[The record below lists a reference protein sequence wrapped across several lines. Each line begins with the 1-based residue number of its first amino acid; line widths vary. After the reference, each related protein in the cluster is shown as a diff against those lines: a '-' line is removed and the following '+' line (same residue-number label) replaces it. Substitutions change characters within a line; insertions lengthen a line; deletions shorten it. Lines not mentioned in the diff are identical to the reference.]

1 LTASCETCLR
11 RAHLIALL
19 APRIAGLL
27 DRRATRVPGL
37 LGLPDARLIA
47 AAAPG
52 RGDEAEEL
60 LERFDVEA
68 ARAAVEDA
76 GAVAA
81 CRHSD
86 RYPRQLLALDD
97 PPAVLFGIGRADALA
112 ALCDEPAVAIVGTRR
127 PSPYGRAVGRS
138 LGRGL
143 GASGVTVVSGLALGI
158 DGLAHRGCL
167 DGGGRPV
174 AVLAGGPDQPYPRR
188 HRELYARVA
197 EAGIVLSEMPP
208 GAPAYKWSF
217 PARNRIM
224 AGLARMTLVVEATQ
238 PSGSLIT
245 SDYAKDLGRAVAAVP
260 GHITSSKAE
269 GTNEL
274 IRDGAV
280 PVTRTEDVLDELYG
294 VGARPAADPGLPR
307 PERPAAP
314 TDGTLRAVLDAVG
327 DGVGIGAIAEAA
339 RVSASEAR
347 AALGRLEADGHV
359 VRRALGG
366 WERVA
371 G

>member
-1 LTASCETCLR
+1 MTTSCDTCLR
-11 RAHLIALL
+11 RAYLVALL
-19 APRIAGLL
+19 APRIPGLL
-27 DRRATRVPGL
+27 DRRTTRVPGL
-37 LGLPDARLIA
+37 LGLDDARLIA

-52 RGDEAEEL
+52 RAGEAEDF
-60 LERFDVEA
+60 LERFDPSA
-68 ARAAVEDA
+68 AHDAIEQADAIAV
-76 GAVAA
+76 

-86 RYPRQLLALDD
+86 RYPPQLLALAD
-97 PPAVLFGIGRADALA
+97 PPAALFGVGRPDALD
-112 ALCDEPAVAIVGTRR
+112 ALCEEPAVAIVGTRR

-143 GASGVTVVSGLALGI
+143 GASGVTVVSGLALGV

-167 DGGGRPV
+167 EGGGRPV
-174 AVLAGGPDQPYPRR
+174 AVLAAGPDQPYPRR
-188 HRELYARVA
+188 HRDLYARVVD
-197 EAGIVLSEMPP
+197 AGIVLSEMPP

-294 VGARPAADPGLPR
+294 VGARSATDSGLPR
-307 PERPAAP
+307 AARPPAP
-314 TDGTLRAVLDAVG
+314 ADDTLRAVLEAVG
-327 DGVGIGAIAEAA
+327 DGGGIGAIAQAA
-339 RVSASEAR
+339 RLSASEAR

>member
-1 LTASCETCLR
+1 VTTSCDSCLR
-11 RAHLIALL
+11 RAYLVALL

-27 DRRATRVPGL
+27 DRRSTRVPGL
-37 LGLPDARLIA
+37 LGLPDERLIA

-52 RGDEAEEL
+52 RADEAEEF
-60 LERFDVEA
+60 LEGFDPAA
-68 ARAAVEDA
+68 ARTAIDDA
-76 GAVAA
+76 GSVAV

-86 RYPRQLLALDD
+86 GYPAQLLALDD
-97 PPAVLFGIGRADALA
+97 PPAVLFGIGRRDALE

-127 PSPYGRAVGRS
+127 PSPYGRSVGRS

-143 GASGVTVVSGLALGI
+143 GASGVTVVSGLALGV

-167 DGGGRPV
+167 EGGGRPV
-174 AVLAGGPDQPYPRR
+174 AVLAGGPDQPYPGR
-188 HRELYARVA
+188 HRDLYARVA
-197 EAGIVLSEMPP
+197 DAGIVLSEMPP
-208 GAPAYKWSF
+208 RAPAYKWSF

-245 SDYAKDLGRAVAAVP
+245 SDYARDLGRAVAAVP

-294 VGARPAADPGLPR
+294 VGARAAPDSGLPR
-307 PERPAAP
+307 PDRPPAP
-314 TDGTLRAVLDAVG
+314 EDGRLRAVLEAVG
-327 DGVGIGAIAEAA
+327 DGSGIGAIADAA
-339 RVSASEAR
+339 RMSASEAR
-347 AALGRLEADGHV
+347 AALGRLEADGLV

-366 WERVA
+366 WERVS

>member
-1 LTASCETCLR
+1 MTPSCDSCLR
-11 RAHLIALL
+11 RAHLVALL

-37 LGLPDARLIA
+37 LGLPDGKLVA

-52 RGDEAEEL
+52 KVGEAEAFL
-60 LERFDVEA
+60 DRFDPEA
-68 ARAAVEDA
+68 ARSATEDS
-76 GAVAA
+76 GAVAV
-81 CRHSD
+81 CRHAD
-86 RYPRQLLALDD
+86 RYPPQLLALDD
-97 PPAVLFGIGRADALA
+97 PPAVLFGIGRADTLA
-112 ALCDEPAVAIVGTRR
+112 ALCEEPAVAIVGTRR

-167 DGGGRPV
+167 EGGGRPV
-174 AVLAGGPDQPYPRR
+174 AVLAAGPDQPYPRR
-188 HRELYARVA
+188 HRDLYGRVV

-208 GAPAYKWSF
+208 GAPAYRWSF

-294 VGARPAADPGLPR
+294 VGAREARDSGLPR
-307 PERPAAP
+307 PERPSTP
-314 TDGTLRAVLDAVG
+314 KDDRLRAVLAAVG
-327 DGVGIGAIAEAA
+327 EGGGIGAIAAAA
-339 RVSASEAR
+339 RLSAAETR

-366 WERVA
+366 WEQVA